1 MHSLHTFCQFWHV
14 PLRMPLISRNGMEIE
29 VEEYALLVLGIYLV
43 CDPVFNLS
51 AVVAN
56 TLQLKKNFKKGV
68 KYSAIN

>member
-1 MHSLHTFCQFWHV
+1 MV
-14 PLRMPLISRNGMEIE
+14 SREFKVGLVFI
-29 VEEYALLVLGIYLV
+29 VKAGAYALLVLGTYLV

-51 AVVAN
+51 AIVAN